1 MGEWIGAPDADPQ
14 VRAYAKEIR
23 PANRRRRGK
32 AKARKAVGHSLLVAI
47 WHMLTTGELYS
58 ELGHDWFEKRNS
70 PERRARRHLAELA
83 ALGWQLTST
92 PEGNF
97 LAPPRAA

>member
-1 MGEWIGAPDADPQ
+1 
-14 VRAYAKEIR
+14 
-23 PANRRRRGK
+23 
-32 AKARKAVGHSLLVAI
+32 
-47 WHMLTTGELYS
+47 MLTTGELYS

-70 PERRARRHLAELA
+70 PERRARRHLAELG

-92 PEGNF
+92 PEGIF